1 MPGGAARNFT
11 MQVVTV
17 AVPRPLRRLFDYGV
31 GDDGVLPA
39 PGSRV
44 RVPFGAAEVVGVVAG
59 HAQGSEHDLKP
70 IGEVF
75 DETPLLTPDLIELAN
90 WLARYYHHPIGG
102 AYAALLPKLARRG
115 APARATRLVTWQPTV
130 EAPPAALARA
140 PAQRRA
146 LAMLIEYGGV
156 DDADVVAAGVP
167 RRVLQALEGRGL
179 VRGVPV
185 EPTYGV
191 SPGGIELTD
200 EQREAVAAVN
210 ASHGTAAVHLLQGV
224 TGSGKT
230 EVYMRAIERVLEAG
244 QQALVLVPEIALT
257 PQTTRRFRARFGA
270 AATLHSGA
278 TDRQRFDA
286 WIDCRNGRHRILIG
300 TRSAVLAPFRNLGII
315 VVDEEHD
322 TSYKQTEGLTYS
334 ARDVAVKRGQ
344 LLGIPVVLGSATPC
358 LETLENVRRRR
369 YRVARLRERPGAATL
384 PRFSV
389 LDVRGLTLR
398 EGLAESLLGRMDR
411 HLATDGQVLVF
422 VNRRGYAP
430 VLVCGDCGWQALCA
444 HCDARLTT
452 HRWPSGANG
461 SVEAL
466 MVCHHCEERYRLP
479 AACPDCGG
487 DRLRL
492 VGIGT
497 QRVED
502 ALAERYPG
510 VPLYRIDRDT
520 TRRTDRLAADLDAIR
535 AGGAAILVGT
545 QMLAKGHHLPD
556 VTLVAVV
563 DADAGFLSADFRA
576 PERTAQLIVQVAG
589 RAGRAGRPGEVWIQT
604 LDPDNGNLRA
614 LIDSGYEGFVRTE
627 RDIRRAVGMPPFGA
641 LAVVRAESR
650 DEAAAVRVLEDVSA
664 RMSPF
669 AVQLAGPSPA
679 FPARRADRHRQ
690 QLLALSEKRKDLH
703 RALAA
708 LTRSPPDAGS
718 VRWSIDVDPLG
729 VF

>member
-1 MPGGAARNFT
+1 
-11 MQVVTV
+11 MQVVRV
-17 AVPRPLRRLFDYGV
+17 AVPRPLRRLFDYAA
-31 GDDGVLPA
+31 DDGATVPA
-39 PGSRV
+39 AGSRV
-44 RVPFGAAEVVGVVAG
+44 RVPFGGTDVVGVVVG
-59 HAQGSEHDLKP
+59 HAEGSEHDLKP
-70 IGEVF
+70 IGQVL
-75 DETPLLTPDLIELAN
+75 DETPLLTPDLIELAS
-90 WLARYYHHPIGG
+90 WLERYYHYPIGA
-102 AYAALLPKLARRG
+102 AYATLLPKLARRG
-115 APARATRLVTWQPTV
+115 APARATQMLTWQPTV
-130 EAPPAALARA
+130 HSPPAALARA
-140 PAQRRA
+140 PAQRSA
-146 LAMLIEYGGV
+146 LAMLIEHGAV
-156 DDADVVAAGVP
+156 DDGDVAALGLS

-179 VRGVPV
+179 VRDVPL
-185 EPTYGV
+185 EPMYRV
-191 SPGGIELTD
+191 APGDIELTD
-200 EQREAVAAVN
+200 EQREAVATID
-210 ASHGTAAVHLLQGV
+210 ASRGRAAVHLLQGV

-230 EVYMRAIERVLEAG
+230 EVYMRVIERVLEAG

-286 WIDCRNGRHRILIG
+286 WIDCSSGRHRILIG
-300 TRSAVLAPFRNLGII
+300 TRSAVLAPFQNLGII

-344 LLGIPVVLGSATPC
+344 LSGIPVVLGSATPC

-369 YRVARLRERPGAATL
+369 YGIARLRERPGAAQL

-398 EGLAESLLGRMDR
+398 EGLAEPLLARMDR
-411 HLATDGQVLVF
+411 HLAADGQVLVF

-461 SVEAL
+461 SAQAL

-479 AACPDCGG
+479 ASCPDCGG

-492 VGIGT
+492 VGVGT

-502 ALAERYPG
+502 ALAERHPG

-576 PERTAQLIVQVAG
+576 AERTAQLIVQVAG

-604 LDPDNGNLRA
+604 LDPDNRNLRA
-614 LIDSGYEGFVRTE
+614 LVDSGYEGFVRTE

-650 DEAAAVRVLEDVSA
+650 DEARVVQVLEDVSS
-664 RMSPF
+664 RMSRF
-669 AVQLAGPSPA
+669 AVQLAGPAPA
-679 FPARRADRHRQ
+679 FPSRRADRYRH
-690 QLLALSEKRKDLH
+690 QLLALSQNRADLH

-708 LTRSPPDAGS
+708 LTQSPPDADR

>member
-1 MPGGAARNFT
+1 MR
-11 MQVVTV
+11 VVTV
-17 AVPRPLRRLFDYGV
+17 AVPRPLRRLFDYAV
-31 GDDGVLPA
+31 GDDGPVPA

-44 RVPFGAAEVVGVVAG
+44 RVPFGGAVVVGVVVG
-59 HAQGSEHDLKP
+59 HASASEHDLKA
-70 IGEVF
+70 IDEVL
-75 DETPLLTPDLIELAN
+75 DERPLLTADLIELAN
-90 WLARYYHHPIGG
+90 WLSRYYHHPIGD
-102 AYAALLPKLARRG
+102 AYATLLPRLARRG
-115 APARATRLVTWQPTV
+115 APAEATAMLAWRPTV
-130 EAPPAALARA
+130 ESPPGALARA

-146 LAMLIEYGGV
+146 LALLLEHGAV
-156 DDADVVAAGVP
+156 DDADVAALGIQ
-167 RRVLQALEGRGL
+167 RRVLKALEQRDL
-179 VRGVPV
+179 VRAVAL
-185 EPTYGV
+185 EPTYRVASGD
-191 SPGGIELTD
+191 IELTE
-200 EQREAVAAVN
+200 EQRAAVASID

-230 EVYMRAIERVLEAG
+230 EVYMRAIERVLAAG
-244 QQALVLVPEIALT
+244 EQALVLVPEIALT

-286 WIDCRNGRHRILIG
+286 WIDCRSGRHRILIG
-300 TRSAVLAPFRNLGII
+300 TRSAVLAPFRKLGII

-369 YRVARLRERPGAATL
+369 YRVARLHERPAGVAL

-398 EGLAESLLGRMDR
+398 EGLAEPLLRTMDR
-411 HLATDGQVLVF
+411 HLAADGQVLVF

-466 MVCHHCEERYRLP
+466 MICHHCEERYRLP

-492 VGIGT
+492 VGVGT

-502 ALAERYPG
+502 ALAERHPD

-520 TRRTDRLAADLDAIR
+520 TRRADRLAADLDAIR

-563 DADAGFLSADFRA
+563 DADAGFLSADFRG

-589 RAGRAGRPGEVWIQT
+589 RAGRAGRAGEVWIQT

-614 LIDSGYEGFVRTE
+614 LIESGYEGFVRTE

-641 LAVVRAESR
+641 LAIVRAESR
-650 DEAAAVRVLEDVSA
+650 DEVAATRVLEEVAA

-669 AVQLAGPSPA
+669 ALQVAGPSPA
-679 FPARRADRHRQ
+679 FPTRRADRYRY
-690 QLLALSEKRKDLH
+690 QLLALSERRADLH
-703 RALAA
+703 RALTA
-708 LTRSPPDAGS
+708 LTLSPPDAGS